1 MEESIMS
8 IARLLLADA
17 EIGKEMGR

>member
-8 IARLLLADA
+8 TCDDV
-17 EIGKEMGR
+17 EG